1 MADGQTLVTVT
12 EPRQDMEQTTGAR
25 AASSAGTRTRRAVR
39 LPRAWGFPALAA
51 TVLLVVWQLA
61 SMRFPDYLLPGVGE
75 TLSATWHLVLDF
87 PDEIGLTLLRLLGSI
102 AIAMFGGWAIG
113 LFMSIRHLG
122 PIVEP
127 FLKIASAIPFVSW
140 VLLAVLWVANIEVR
154 ILFVVVVLVLPVYAV
169 NVYEGVRTFDPELV
183 QAVRQFGP
191 GRWQF
196 ARYVLIPNS
205 VADVILTTKSMTG
218 FSLRI
223 TVFAELVGASTGV
236 GALMADA
243 QSNFRVDQLLG
254 LTLVMIASTL
264 VLLALVGQAE
274 RRLLRWRPE
283 SAVG

>member
-1 MADGQTLVTVT
+1 ML
-12 EPRQDMEQTTGAR
+12 
-25 AASSAGTRTRRAVR
+25 
-39 LPRAWGFPALAA
+39 
-51 TVLLVVWQLA
+51 
-61 SMRFPDYLLPGVGE
+61 
-75 TLSATWHLVLDF
+75 
-87 PDEIGLTLLRLLGSI
+87 
-102 AIAMFGGWAIG
+102 GGWAIG
-113 LFMSIRHLG
+113 LLMSIRLLG
-122 PIVEP
+122 PMVEP

-140 VLLAVLWVANIEVR
+140 VLLAVLWVSNIEVR

-196 ARYVLIPNS
+196 LRYVLIPNS
-205 VADVILTTKSMTG
+205 VADVILTTKSMAG

-223 TVFAELVGASTGV
+223 TVFAELVGASSGV

>member
-1 MADGQTLVTVT
+1 
-12 EPRQDMEQTTGAR
+12 
-25 AASSAGTRTRRAVR
+25 
-39 LPRAWGFPALAA
+39 
-51 TVLLVVWQLA
+51 
-61 SMRFPDYLLPGVGE
+61 MRFPDYLLPGVGE

>member
-1 MADGQTLVTVT
+1 
-12 EPRQDMEQTTGAR
+12 
-25 AASSAGTRTRRAVR
+25 
-39 LPRAWGFPALAA
+39 
-51 TVLLVVWQLA
+51 
-61 SMRFPDYLLPGVGE
+61 
-75 TLSATWHLVLDF
+75 
-87 PDEIGLTLLRLLGSI
+87 
-102 AIAMFGGWAIG
+102 
-113 LFMSIRHLG
+113 
-122 PIVEP
+122 
-127 FLKIASAIPFVSW
+127 
-140 VLLAVLWVANIEVR
+140 VLLAVLWVSNIEIR

-196 ARYVLIPNS
+196 LRYVLLPNS